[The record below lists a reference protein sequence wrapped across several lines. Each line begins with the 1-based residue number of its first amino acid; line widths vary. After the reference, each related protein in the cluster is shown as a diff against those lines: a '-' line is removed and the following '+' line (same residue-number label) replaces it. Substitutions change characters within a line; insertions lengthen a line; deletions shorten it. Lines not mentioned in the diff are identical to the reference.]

1 MPLRGRT
8 ILVSGGG
15 ARVAD
20 VAPAL
25 AAAGAR
31 LVLHAVADQVAA
43 AERTADAIRATGA
56 LIDVLRA
63 PLHSV
68 ADAERLAAAA
78 CGGEATLRGLVSA
91 PLPPLESSGAFDA
104 AGWEAALTVSLKLPF
119 FLARAAAKRLADT
132 HGGAII
138 HVIEGGASS
147 MPRVARAGLI
157 AMTHALAKSLPA
169 SVRAAAVV
177 LPHAPAPVPQLGA
190 LVAALL
196 ADDSLPSGTL
206 IHLGGEPFE

>member
-1 MPLRGRT
+1 MPLGGRT
-8 ILVSGGG
+8 ILVSGGS

-25 AAAGAR
+25 AAGGAR

-43 AERTADAIRATGA
+43 AERTADAIRASGA
-56 LIDVLRA
+56 SIDVLRA

-68 ADAERLAAAA
+68 ADAERLAAVV
-78 CGGEATLRGLVSA
+78 CGGDAALCGLVSA
-91 PLPPLESSGAFDA
+91 PLAPLEGSGAFDA

-119 FLARAAAKRLADT
+119 FLARAAARRLADM

-147 MPRVARAGLI
+147 MSRVAGAGLI

-196 ADDSLPSGTL
+196 TTDSLPSGTV
-206 IHLGGEPFE
+206 IRLGSDDLE